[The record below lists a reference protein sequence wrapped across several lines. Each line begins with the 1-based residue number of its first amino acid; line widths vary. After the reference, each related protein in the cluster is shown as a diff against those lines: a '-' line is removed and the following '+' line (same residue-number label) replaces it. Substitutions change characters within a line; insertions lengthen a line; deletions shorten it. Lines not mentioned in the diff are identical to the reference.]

1 VLAPGS
7 LAGGI
12 VAVSFSPFVIAV
24 LKYAFLALLYFFVF
38 RAIRAV
44 ALEIAARPA
53 ARRSA
58 GVESRPARPAS
69 RQRGKA
75 KVPTV
80 LVVRGEDGRKIGS
93 HQLRETLQV
102 GRADACHVRLEDR
115 YASQFHARL
124 YPRNGSWYVEDLG
137 STNGTYL
144 NRQRLNGSAEVH
156 AGDVVRI
163 GKTTLELRR

>member
-1 VLAPGS
+1 MAL
-7 LAGGI
+7 
-12 VAVSFSPFVIAV
+12 SPFIIAV

-44 ALEIAARPA
+44 ALEVSGRAA
-53 ARRSA
+53 ARRGA
-58 GVESRPARPAS
+58 ATAHTTQFRQPAKAKGR
-69 RQRGKA
+69 RGGKA
-75 KVPTV
+75 PSAV
-80 LVVRGEDGRKIGS
+80 VVRGEDGRKLSS
-93 HQLRETLQV
+93 HPLNDTVQI
-102 GRADACHVRLEDR
+102 GRAEACHVRIDDR

-144 NRQRLNGSAEVH
+144 NRHRLTGSTEVH